1 MHKEETIAAIATAPG
16 EGGIGIVR
24 ISGELAET
32 ILRSLFIPA
41 NKSGR
46 KKDDKNEI
54 EYRKLSYGHIID
66 PDTGETVDE
75 VLAVMM
81 KGPYTYTAEDV
92 AEINCHGSM
101 VSLTRTLELVL
112 KKGARIAE
120 PGEFTKRAFLN
131 GRIDLSQA
139 EAVID
144 LIKAKT
150 DVSYKAA
157 MGQLSGRLSDKIN
170 EVRDR
175 LVDVLVELAVNIDYP
190 DEDIEIMTYGKIQNR
205 LEDIESSLKALADT
219 GYAGR
224 ILREGLNTVIVGK
237 PNVGKSSLMN
247 VLLKEKRSIVT
258 EIPGTTRDT
267 IEEQLNIGGIL
278 LNITDTA
285 GIRETEDRVEKIGVE
300 RSLESLRRADLV
312 LFIADI
318 SRPLDDEDLDI
329 IKELKDKEEV
339 IVLLNKADKER
350 VLEKNIL
357 SEYFYGRY
365 MIETSMED
373 GRGIRELEERIKD
386 MVYKGKVSASENIL
400 ITNVRH
406 LNLINKALISL
417 QEALIS
423 SKDRQPF
430 ELIEIDVNEAWSCLG
445 EITGEAVR
453 EDIINEVF
461 ARFCLGK

>member
-1 MHKEETIAAIATAPG
+1 MHREETIAAIATAPG

-41 NKSGR
+41 GKTGT
-46 KKDDKNEI
+46 KKEI
-54 EYRKLSYGHIID
+54 EYRKLTYGYIVN
-66 PDTGETVDE
+66 PETGEKVDE

-81 KGPYTYTAEDV
+81 KAPYTYTAEDV

-112 KKGARIAE
+112 KNGARIAE

-170 EVRDR
+170 QVRAAI
-175 LVDVLVELAVNIDYP
+175 VDVLVELTVNIDYP
-190 DEDIEIMTYGKIQNR
+190 DEDIEIMTYEKIQKS
-205 LEDIESSLKALADT
+205 LESIESSLKELAAT
-219 GYAGR
+219 GYTGR

-285 GIRETEDRVEKIGVE
+285 GIRETEDRVEQIGVE

-312 LFIADI
+312 LFITDM
-318 SRPLDDEDLDI
+318 SRPLDKEDLDI
-329 IKELKDKEEV
+329 IKELNDKEEV
-339 IVLLNKADKER
+339 LVLLNKADKEA
-350 VLEKNIL
+350 VICKESL
-357 SEYFYGRY
+357 SEYFSEDK

-373 GRGIRELEERIKD
+373 GRGIFELEDRIKD
-386 MVYKGKVSASENIL
+386 MVYKGNISASENVL
-400 ITNVRH
+400 VTNVRH

-423 SKDRQPF
+423 SKDNQPF
-430 ELIEIDVNEAWSCLG
+430 ELIEIDVNDAWACLG

-453 EDIINEVF
+453 EDIISEVF
-461 ARFCLGK
+461 SRFCLGK